1 MASDNHDYSNVSK
14 TIELDFDRND
24 LAFAKSAEVKPFI
37 YSIELNES
45 ISSSFDAKLVI
56 YLKKKLK
63 ASDLRAHL
71 QEKAYITLRQ
81 VREDGVELRSQNIFG
96 MVTGYRSIGLISKST
111 DVNNRCYKYELSVQS
126 ILAKLSINRKNCTY
140 QGSVTEVISEV
151 LKNYEDTILF
161 DFTNMKG
168 ESEDLSFKDLVFSQT
183 NESDLA
189 FINRLCCLF
198 GINYT
203 LTFNTDSKL
212 TTVCF
217 SKNWDNKVN
226 LADPKKNSQKTEFTN
241 TPPSGFT
248 EFLIDSAEYHEIFD
262 ECSIFDDNTDKTKRE
277 YQFEL
282 VKLSTLGIRGLE
294 DDAQKL
300 NEIDLKK
307 HFENSIK
314 NTESKLV
321 AVSYDIGY
329 TPGLILEIDNIED
342 CGAPDLKFIVVGRSL
357 KFRQKFSND
366 FLIHD
371 DSSDKDFMLK
381 QVILAIP
388 VDSQRLPGS
397 FNKVDSVAFDDRE
410 SNICSVDGINPVLK
424 TKLSDAVQSNI
435 NSGISIM
442 EATVIDRPDSVSE
455 VSDTELQSVFYA
467 TVDSYLFGTKESDL
481 DNKYITVQL
490 FKVNSELAYK
500 LPRKGQKVLVIHSDG
515 RFYSLGVMSNGD
527 GRSIYSKS
535 RKKVMQ
541 DSSIL
546 TVDDKDLTLDDD
558 LTSYDIDNNVAGF
571 FKFDTPNAFIE
582 HLFYQNRI
590 RGFAS
595 VLDSEYNITSFTNKW
610 DADFAAE
617 NESLRKNL
625 VSCRADYSE
634 KQKNYRNKVEDSYQ
648 KGDNSSSD
656 DLLNEFLTSKDSLN
670 SCIND
675 VTNFVEKVVS
685 AFDEIELYD
694 KQKGLL
700 SAKFRDSDGKDI
712 AVTNYTIDTDNYL
725 LINAENSGLS
735 LCGDPV
741 DIYSNGNMSV
751 TSENEINFKADKK
764 ISFEVGQSRIEIT
777 DNGIDLISSKFGN
790 ESGLMCSKL
799 SLDGI
804 YGATLYGDNVTIKGL
819 EYVSASDAFGA
830 GLSLSGGS
838 SSLSGIKVDLS
849 TMNSIGFI
857 TKLISQLSVVS
868 NTLTAIDNDVSKPI
882 TKFIGSASAVN
893 TCVAIADFMQL
904 KKDTPLQAIKNFS
917 EANYKN
923 KKIEAVQ
930 VALDTAVVF
939 MELVMAVQNAIFDT
953 VVNTI
958 DESCDADTSDIKDV
972 FRNINMVEWLAKYS
986 LMLADLIVSY
996 AAHSGFV
1003 SAISLVP
1010 EEITFDAKGQKEADS
1025 LKMKVKSATAGSPNP
1040 ALEILPNV

>member
-96 MVTGYRSIGLISKST
+96 MVTGYRSMGLISQST
-111 DVNNRCYKYELSVQS
+111 ELNNRCYKYELTVQS
-126 ILAKLSINRKNCTY
+126 ILSRLSINRKNCTY
-140 QGSVTEVISEV
+140 QGTVSDVISEV
-151 LKNYEDTILF
+151 LSKYEDSIQF
-161 DFTNMKG
+161 DFTNMNG
-168 ESEDLSFKDLVFSQT
+168 ELEDLSFKDLVFSQT

-189 FINRLCCLF
+189 FINRLCGLF

-226 LADPKKNSQKTEFTN
+226 LANPKKNTQKTEFTN

-321 AVSYDIGY
+321 AVIYDIGY
-329 TPGLILEIDNIED
+329 TPGLIPEIDNIED

-366 FLIHD
+366 FLVND
-371 DSSDKDFMLK
+371 NSTEKDFMLK
-381 QVILAIP
+381 QVILAVP

-397 FNKVDSVAFDDRE
+397 FNKVDSVAFDDSE

-515 RFYSLGVMSNGD
+515 RFYLLGVMSNGD

-675 VTNFVEKVVS
+675 VTNFVEKVVA

-694 KQKGLL
+694 ESKGLL
-700 SAKFRDSDGKDI
+700 SAKFKNDSENDDPL
-712 AVTNYTIDTDNYL
+712 TNYTIDADDYVL
-725 LINAENSGLS
+725 VNSKSSMVLS
-735 LCGDPV
+735 GKKIDLSSEEDFCV
-741 DIYSNGNMSV
+741 DVGNEV
-751 TSENEINFKADKK
+751 CFKANKK
-764 ISFEVGQSRIEIT
+764 ISFEVGQSRVEIT
-777 DNGIDLISSKFGN
+777 DKGIDLIASKYGN

-804 YGATLYGDNVTIKGL
+804 YGATLYGDNVTVKGL
-819 EYVSASDAFGA
+819 EYVSIGDAFGA

-838 SSLSGIKVDLS
+838 SSLTGIKVDLS
-849 TMNSIGFI
+849 TMGAIGFI
-857 TKLISQLSVVS
+857 TKMISQISTLS
-868 NTLTAIDNDVSKPI
+868 NTLTAIDTDNKWVKGI
-882 TKFIGSASAVN
+882 TKFIGSATAVN
-893 TCVAIADFMQL
+893 TCVAIADAVQL
-904 KKDTPLQAIKNFS
+904 VKEKPIYKIKEIS
-917 EANYKN
+917 RDSQKH

-930 VALDTAVVF
+930 LALDTVVLGLE
-939 MELVMAVQNAIFDT
+939 MVMAVQNAIMDATLDT
-953 VVNTI
+953 AEAVGGNV
-958 DESCDADTSDIKDV
+958 DDARETM
-972 FRNINMVEWLAKYS
+972 RNINMVEWLIKYAA
-986 LMLADLIVSY
+986 MLADMIVSY
-996 AAHSGFV
+996 SAHSGFT
-1003 SAISLVP
+1003 SSISLVP
-1010 EEITFDAKGQKEADS
+1010 EEITLDTKCKKDAQNVA
-1025 LKMKVKSATAGSPNP
+1025 MKVKSVEAGSPFN
-1040 ALEILPNV
+1040 IVIG